1 VFENNP
7 DNIEFKID
15 EAINFVDISEN
26 AFHIKL
32 YRNKD
37 YLKETNDAL
46 ERMTD
51 LNNCKNYY
59 KSIHSD
65 LTAKIDPIGQDID
78 NKKDIEKTKV
88 TKTAQK

>member
-1 VFENNP
+1 MNQVFENNP
-7 DNIEFKID
+7 DNIEFKVD

-37 YLKETNDAL
+37 YVEEINNAL

-51 LNNCKNYY
+51 INNCKNYY
-59 KSIHSD
+59 KSIHTNM
-65 LTAKIDPIGQDID
+65 TAKIDPIIQDLD
-78 NKKDIEKTKV
+78 KNKNV
-88 TKTAQK
+88 